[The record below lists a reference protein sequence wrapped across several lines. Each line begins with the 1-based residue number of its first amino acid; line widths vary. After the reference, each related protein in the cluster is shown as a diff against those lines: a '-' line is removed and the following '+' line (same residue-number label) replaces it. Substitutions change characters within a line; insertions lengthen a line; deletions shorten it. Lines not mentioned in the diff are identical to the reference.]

1 MLPHRPTFAAHPG
14 FLGRPLRAGYGRA
27 WQRSAGQGSARA
39 KPAGIPAGLIRRG
52 SAIPGGRGLRFWVL
66 WKPLMRSSSASRG
79 DERAGSV
86 NVALGDPRHRVSQPR
101 ASIPCTAPRVMCTL
115 EHGQHRGSPEHSPTR
130 LCSNSKSSQRSALG
144 QTMRHDLVS
153 RHRRSSGVLDHSG
166 RRPGGTGG
174 RPRFH
179 GVWHPLRFRSC
190 GTIGAVKR
198 FCVRPGIGAV
208 TRVCCR
214 AGVSAFPIAN
224 AVAGVLLIKF
234 HDSFPG

>member
-1 MLPHRPTFAAHPG
+1 MPD
-14 FLGRPLRAGYGRA
+14 
-27 WQRSAGQGSARA
+27 
-39 KPAGIPAGLIRRG
+39 
-52 SAIPGGRGLRFWVL
+52 
-66 WKPLMRSSSASRG
+66 RSSLILPGLVRFLRMGIYSVHG
-79 DERAGSV
+79 AGADVHIEAWAEPGES
-86 NVALGDPRHRVSQPR
+86 GPFSQAAMPD
-101 ASIPCTAPRVMCTL
+101 
-115 EHGQHRGSPEHSPTR
+115 
-130 LCSNSKSSQRSALG
+130 SKSSRRSVLG
-144 QTMRHDLVS
+144 QTPRHDPVS
-153 RHRRSSGVLDHSG
+153 RHRRSTSALDHSV

-198 FCVRPGIGAV
+198 CCVRPGIGAV

-234 HDSFPG
+234 HGSFPG